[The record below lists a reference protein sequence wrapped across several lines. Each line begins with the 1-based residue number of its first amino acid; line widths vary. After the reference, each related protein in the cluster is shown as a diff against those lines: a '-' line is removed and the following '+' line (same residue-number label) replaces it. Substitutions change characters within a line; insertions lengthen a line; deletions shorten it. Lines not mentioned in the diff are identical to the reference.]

1 MNKFWSGACL
11 SVLHGLVGA
20 DVIGQAK
27 ATADQEVAAKELET
41 GKALTDDERSAATR
55 SAMLNAATKVGWAA
69 GGVFINYLINAAM
82 DRLVAKAGQGGS

>member
-11 SVLHGLVGA
+11 SILHGVVGT
-20 DVIGQAK
+20 DVVTKAK
-27 ATADQEVAAKELET
+27 EEAATAVAAQELET
-41 GKALTDDERSAATR
+41 GMALTETERSAATW

-69 GGVFINYLINAAM
+69 GGMFLNYLINAAM